1 MNPKTRIYN
10 EVTDINA
17 DDVKSFYE
25 KKASANLLN
34 AVFLNDKLPNTAHS
48 LRNQKEKEALCSF
61 LENKK
66 YKILEIGCAAG
77 RWVDNL
83 IDKYIEKYDG
93 IDFCAN
99 FISAANEK
107 FKDFSNINFFQMA
120 VSNLNLNILD
130 ENYDLIIICGTSM
143 YINDDEL
150 LQLYKNINKF
160 LLRGAK
166 LYVQESV
173 SIINQRLTLKNFYSD
188 ELKENYNAI
197 YRTPEEYIDFIKS
210 SINNLNLVKKEF
222 ILTENTGARK
232 ETNSCCFCFDCL

>member
-10 EVTDINA
+10 EVTNINA
-17 DDVKSFYE
+17 DDVKNFYE

-34 AVFLNDKLPNTAHS
+34 AVFLNDKLPSTAHN

-83 IDKYIEKYDG
+83 VDKYIDKYDG

-107 FKDFSNINFFQMA
+107 FKDFSNINFYQMS
-120 VSNLNLNILD
+120 VSNLNLNVLD
-130 ENYDLIIICGTSM
+130 ESYDLIIICGISM

-150 LQLYKNINKF
+150 LQLYKTIDKF
-160 LLRGAK
+160 LLQGAK

-188 ELKENYNAI
+188 ELKENYSAI
-197 YRTPEEYIDFIKS
+197 YRTPEEYTDFIKS